1 VAYGVLA
8 SSCPAVLRRV
18 GGPASSTGF
27 HCQPKDLSGQKIVD
41 TDSSKTPDGSA
52 TVICNYGSSSQ
63 CQYLT
68 VRALFFW
75 CPLG

>member
-8 SSCPAVLRRV
+8 SSCPAVLRRLN
-18 GGPASSTGF
+18 GPGSSTGF
-27 HCQPKDLSGQKIVD
+27 HCNPKDLSGEKIVY

-52 TVICNYGSSSQ
+52 TITCNYGSSSQ

-68 VRALFFW
+68 VRSLSFW
-75 CPLG
+75 CSPG